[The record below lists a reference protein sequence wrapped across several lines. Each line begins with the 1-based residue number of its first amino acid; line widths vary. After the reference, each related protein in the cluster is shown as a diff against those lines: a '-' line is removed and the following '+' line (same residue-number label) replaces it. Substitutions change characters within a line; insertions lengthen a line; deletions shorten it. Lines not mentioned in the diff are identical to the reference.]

1 MTSAPRIYVCFSV
14 NNQLFFYFFVKIG
27 GVSRQV
33 PRRGH
38 RIIRTSSVRGRS
50 GSSSVTTP
58 SGTIMSSSRPPMY
71 VPEELILQVTNVLE
85 GKIGKTN
92 LKKI

>member
-1 MTSAPRIYVCFSV
+1 MFLIINF
-14 NNQLFFYFFVKIG
+14 FFVKTG

-92 LKKI
+92 LKKTWF